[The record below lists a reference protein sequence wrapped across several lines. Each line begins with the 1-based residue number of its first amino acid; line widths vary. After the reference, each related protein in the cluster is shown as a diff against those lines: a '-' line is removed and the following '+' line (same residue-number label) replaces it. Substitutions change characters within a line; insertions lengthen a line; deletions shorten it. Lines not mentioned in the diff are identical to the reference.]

1 MATVTNATSARASLL
16 RDLGASQAASI
27 VVGVVIGSGIFL
39 VPAEMM
45 QAAGSAR
52 LVYLAWIVG
61 GIFSFFGAVT
71 YAQLGAMKPQS
82 GGEYVYIRD
91 TYGPLAGFL
100 VGWTWMLVIKPSSL
114 AAISTGIV
122 RILGSFS
129 VLSFLILPGGQLT
142 WSGKVVAI
150 AFVTFISVVNYFGV
164 RRAGNF
170 QLAFTILKI
179 TLVVVIASLAFN
191 SC

>member
-1 MATVTNATSARASLL
+1 MPAPTPQAKSSLL
-16 RDLGASQAASI
+16 RDLGAAQAISI

-61 GIFSFFGAVT
+61 GVFSFFGAVT

-91 TYGPLAGFL
+91 AFGPLAGFL

-142 WSGKVVAI
+142 WSGKVVAT
-150 AFVTFISVVNYFGV
+150 AFVTFISVVNHVGV
-164 RRAGNF
+164 HRAGNF

-179 TLVVVIASLAFN
+179 TLVVVIAALAFT
-191 SC
+191 S